1 MRIKQVDTCEVHRTT
16 SGPQQALRQPLVG
29 VRFCTRYWEYK
40 RTQDRWGLESCPCE
54 TFRLPRREKKQ
65 ILKYNNRKEP
75 FVGRENISQYRLI
88 GRRTI
93 SAE

>member
-40 RTQDRWGLESCPCE
+40 RTQDRWGLESCPHE
-54 TFRLPRREKKQ
+54 TFRLLRREKKQ
-65 ILKYNNRKEP
+65 ILKYYNREEP
-75 FVGRENISQYRLI
+75 FVGREDISQCRLL
-88 GRRTI
+88 GRRNI